1 VRYINLHFTYFF
13 FCCLVPQNSLSS
25 VDGLIKKHDGFT
37 TTLEAQREKITT
49 LEQLCQA
56 LLAQEHY
63 ASEHIK
69 SRCDGVV
76 DRMGRVVQM
85 TESRRLKLLD
95 SRSYQ
100 QFLCNIYEV
109 LKFCFF
115 LVLQPTNHSTHSPLV
130 RKKEHV
136 HEWPTFWTH
145 KRLFWA
151 APLANMCQH
160 TLVGRHLLV
169 IWQQL

>member
-1 VRYINLHFTYFF
+1 MCCWVAKTTWKNILRVLESSGKLLEFRMSNTVGTLH
-13 FCCLVPQNSLSS
+13 CIVQNSLSS

-56 LLAQEHY
+56 LLAQDHY
-63 ASEHIK
+63 ASEQIK

-76 DRMGRVVQM
+76 DRMSRVLQT
-85 TESRRLKLLD
+85 TESRRLKLLE

-109 LKFCFF
+109 QCASVSVSHNRSKIWQKMLINEVG
-115 LVLQPTNHSTHSPLV
+115 LLLLL
-130 RKKEHV
+130 
-136 HEWPTFWTH
+136 
-145 KRLFWA
+145 RL
-151 APLANMCQH
+151 APL
-160 TLVGRHLLV
+160 
-169 IWQQL
+169 